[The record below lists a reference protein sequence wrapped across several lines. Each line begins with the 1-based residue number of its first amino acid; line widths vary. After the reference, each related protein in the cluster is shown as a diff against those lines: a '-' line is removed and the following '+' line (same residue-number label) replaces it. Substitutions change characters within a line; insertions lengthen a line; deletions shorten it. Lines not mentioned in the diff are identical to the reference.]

1 LKTRKVLWK
10 NLPPRKLPALLLQ
23 ARLNTKSGEQFCFGG
38 QNEKQF
44 GELGHR
50 MNSNQKLWFTLEITV
65 DSEVSEAIEFALNEL
80 DALGTEINH
89 LGKKPTEP
97 LCVIGY
103 FNEIPNEKFVQSQL
117 NEALR
122 IYGFSFDA
130 IQKIDSRKIE
140 DTDWLFEW
148 KKHWKPTETK
158 ELIIAPSWETVE
170 NTDKIVIRIE
180 PNMAFGTGTHET
192 TRLCLQAIEE
202 NYTGGSF
209 LDVGTGTGILTI
221 AAAKIKSR
229 VEGQD
234 SRFKDLSTLDPRPS
248 TLDPFWACDT
258 DENSIR
264 IARENAELNGV
275 DGINFFV
282 GSISGETPQFDF
294 VCANLT
300 ADVILP
306 LLPLLIE
313 KTKKTLVLSGILK
326 EQEDLIVSEMQ
337 KFGIEKPK
345 IECSGEWISVLMEN
359 GKLNC

>member
-1 LKTRKVLWK
+1 
-10 NLPPRKLPALLLQ
+10 
-23 ARLNTKSGEQFCFGG
+23 
-38 QNEKQF
+38 
-44 GELGHR
+44 
-50 MNSNQKLWFTLEITV
+50 MNSNQKLWFALEITV

-89 LGKKPTEP
+89 LDKKPTES

-103 FNEIPNEKFVQSQL
+103 FNEIPSEKFVQLQL

-122 IYGFSFDA
+122 IYGFSSGA

-148 KKHWKPTETK
+148 KKHWKPTETEK
-158 ELIIAPSWETVE
+158 FIIAPSWEAVE

-192 TRLCLQAIEE
+192 TRLCLQAIEK
-202 NYTGGSF
+202 NYTGESF

-221 AAAKIKSR
+221 AAAK
-229 VEGQD
+229 
-234 SRFKDLSTLDPRPS
+234 FKVQSSKFKVIESESLTLNFEPE
-248 TLDPFWACDT
+248 TLNLFWACDT
-258 DENSIR
+258 DENSIK
-264 IARENAELNGV
+264 IAKENAELNAV

-282 GSISGETPQFDF
+282 GSISNETPQFDF

-326 EQEDLIVSEMQ
+326 EQEDLIVSELQ

-345 IECSGEWISVLMEN
+345 IEYSGEWILVLVKN
-359 GKLNC
+359 GKWKTRN

>member
-1 LKTRKVLWK
+1 
-10 NLPPRKLPALLLQ
+10 
-23 ARLNTKSGEQFCFGG
+23 
-38 QNEKQF
+38 
-44 GELGHR
+44 
-50 MNSNQKLWFTLEITV
+50 MNSNQKLWFALEITV
-65 DSEVSEAIEFALNEL
+65 EPEVSEAIEFALNEL
-80 DALGTEINH
+80 NALGTEINH
-89 LGKKPTEP
+89 LDKKPTES

-117 NEALR
+117 SEALR
-122 IYGFSFDA
+122 IYGFSSDA
-130 IQKIDSRKIE
+130 IQKIESRKIE

-148 KKHWKPTETK
+148 KKHWKPTETEK
-158 ELIIAPSWETVE
+158 FIIAPSWETIE

-202 NYTGGSF
+202 NYTGESF

-229 VEGQD
+229 VEGRGSRANQD
-234 SRFKDLSTLDPRPS
+234 LGIKGVTTLDPRPS

-258 DENSIR
+258 DENSIK
-264 IARENAELNGV
+264 IAEENAELNAV
-275 DGINFFV
+275 DSINFFV
-282 GSISGETPQFDF
+282 GSISGEMPQFDF

-313 KTKKTLVLSGILK
+313 KTKKTLVLSGIFK
-326 EQEDLIVSEMQ
+326 EQEDLIVSELQ
-337 KFGIEKPK
+337 KLGIEKPK
-345 IECSGEWISVLMEN
+345 IECSGEWISLLIKN
-359 GKLNC
+359 GKWKTEN

>member
-1 LKTRKVLWK
+1 
-10 NLPPRKLPALLLQ
+10 
-23 ARLNTKSGEQFCFGG
+23 
-38 QNEKQF
+38 
-44 GELGHR
+44 
-50 MNSNQKLWFTLEITV
+50 MNSNQKLWFALEITV
-65 DSEVSEAIEFALNEL
+65 EPEVSEAIEFALNEL

-103 FNEIPNEKFVQSQL
+103 FNEIPNEKFVQSHL
-117 NEALR
+117 SEALR
-122 IYGFSFDA
+122 IYGFSSA
-130 IQKIDSRKIE
+130 SIQKIDLHKIE

-158 ELIIAPSWETVE
+158 EFIIAPSWENIE
-170 NTDKIVIRIE
+170 NVNKIVIRIE

-202 NYTGGSF
+202 NYTGESF

-221 AAAKIKSR
+221 ATAKFKVQSSKFK
-229 VEGQD
+229 VKD
-234 SRFKDLSTLDPRPS
+234 SDSITLNFEPE
-248 TLDPFWACDT
+248 TLNSFWACDT
-258 DENSIR
+258 DENSIK
-264 IARENAELNGV
+264 IAKENAELNAV
-275 DGINFFV
+275 DSINFFV

-345 IECSGEWISVLMEN
+345 IECSGEWISIIVVN
-359 GKLNC
+359 AKW